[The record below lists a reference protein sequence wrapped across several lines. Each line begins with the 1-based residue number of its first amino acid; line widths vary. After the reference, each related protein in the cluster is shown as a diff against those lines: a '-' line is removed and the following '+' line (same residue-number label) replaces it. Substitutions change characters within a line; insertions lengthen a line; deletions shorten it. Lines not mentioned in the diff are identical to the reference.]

1 MHEVIHFRW
10 KSQLGIPLDSLLA
23 GTRQID
29 HCDNLLNSP
38 TGSAS
43 LMHISW
49 EGCPSARY
57 CVAVKGRLLRFTVQ
71 ALGRSV
77 ADNIQHYV
85 AANRISLPLNKIV
98 LVAFGRGSCGDDWV
112 AVVDKIP

>member
-1 MHEVIHFRW
+1 
-10 KSQLGIPLDSLLA
+10 
-23 GTRQID
+23 
-29 HCDNLLNSP
+29 
-38 TGSAS
+38 
-43 LMHISW
+43 
-49 EGCPSARY
+49 
-57 CVAVKGRLLRFTVQ
+57 LLRFTVQ

-85 AANRISLPLNKIV
+85 TTNKISLPLNKIV